1 MIEELSPMTQD
12 NLLTLLAFDEK
23 SCSLLSNIDIK
34 LLGSDVY
41 RNIASECINYF
52 KVWKQPAGNHLP
64 DLLEK
69 YLKNDNEKAEI
80 YKSIL
85 VNLNENKD
93 KVNKEYVLKSLETF
107 LDTQNLKLRI
117 CNAADYLQ

>member
-52 KVWKQPAGNHLP
+52 K
-64 DLLEK
+64 D
-69 YLKNDNEKAEI
+69 
-80 YKSIL
+80 
-85 VNLNENKD
+85 
-93 KVNKEYVLKSLETF
+93 F
-107 LDTQNLKLRI
+107 
-117 CNAADYLQ
+117 